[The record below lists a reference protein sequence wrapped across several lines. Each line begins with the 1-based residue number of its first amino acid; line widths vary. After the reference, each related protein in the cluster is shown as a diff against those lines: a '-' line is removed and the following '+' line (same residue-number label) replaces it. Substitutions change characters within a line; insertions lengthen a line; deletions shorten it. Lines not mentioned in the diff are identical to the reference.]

1 MKPFKILFTFAVAF
15 VMLTGIASCD
25 RLFDEPQFVVSPATP
40 ADIVGTMWKFAGFV
54 DAETGDVTTVQ
65 YGHSSSIPDPDPL
78 NSITCYRLT
87 FVSDSTALG
96 RSEANG
102 INLDFGQPLLPSVPN
117 ITALQHKPSLLMT
130 LVGESDEANRYTG
143 TLGQLTAYQCDGGIL
158 KLYYNSN
165 KEYLLYQYVGN
176 ENPNNQ
182 WLRQSSIY
190 ATDRVQ
196 GVYFGYHLLN
206 SSGEATNR
214 FSYGE
219 IFSFRFFMN
228 NDLGPDNLYY
238 EHNVVCEIAP
248 HGFGTVFSSTGEQLT
263 QLHVIC
269 DEMLQYKLL
278 YQNSNEYQAVLPV
291 DYDATGQPYQ
301 PLPKGQYY
309 TELKHTFKFQIG
321 NSLRPVR
328 TLAIPVN
335 LKVHFVIE

>member
-1 MKPFKILFTFAVAF
+1 MKTFKILFTFAVAF
-15 VMLTGIASCD
+15 AVLISITACDDRPFQEVALAEITGT
-25 RLFDEPQFVVSPATP
+25 V
-40 ADIVGTMWKFAGFV
+40 WKLKGFV
-54 DAETGDVTTVQ
+54 EVKTNKLTTVQ
-65 YGHSSSIPDPDPL
+65 YGYQDTPL
-78 NSITCYRLT
+78 NTCYTLT
-87 FVSDSTALG
+87 FVAADNALG
-96 RSEANG
+96 QSVTNG
-102 INLDFGQPLLPSVPN
+102 MNVDFHQHILINTHDIITLQQQPGV
-117 ITALQHKPSLLMT
+117 LQT
-130 LVGESDEANRYTG
+130 LIGESNEASKYTA
-143 TLGQLTAYQCDGGIL
+143 TLSTVTAYQCSNGQL
-158 KLYYNSN
+158 KLYYNDN
-165 KEYLLYQYVGN
+165 KEYLLYQYLGN

-206 SSGEATNR
+206 AEGEATNR

-269 DEMLQYKLL
+269 NEMIQYKLL

-321 NSLRPVR
+321 NSLRPAH
-328 TLAIPVN
+328 TLSIPVN